1 MYLLLYSLPGCKLQ
15 TSTDTTTERWA
26 RLAERGG
33 EKVDSWS
40 ANSGDVVLRR
50 RIYKSR
56 TITFPVLSIKN
67 NSIKCRVV
75 VYLNWFS
82 DKGGECEGGVW
93 SVGTARWCGA
103 RRALGSRRSA
113 SRGSDT
119 DLRKKTDSSP
129 TSGRISTERGD
140 DWEKKRPKEFKIS
153 SQF

>member
-1 MYLLLYSLPGCKLQ
+1 MYLLLFSLPGCKLQ

-56 TITFPVLSIKN
+56 TIIFPVLSIKN

-93 SVGTARWCGA
+93 SVGTPHGDAGRVGPSALAGA
-103 RRALGSRRSA
+103 QVAGATRIYAKKRTPRRLQGA
-113 SRGSDT
+113 SPQNEET
-119 DLRKKTDSSP
+119 T
-129 TSGRISTERGD
+129 
-140 DWEKKRPKEFKIS
+140 EKKNVRKNLK
-153 SQF
+153 